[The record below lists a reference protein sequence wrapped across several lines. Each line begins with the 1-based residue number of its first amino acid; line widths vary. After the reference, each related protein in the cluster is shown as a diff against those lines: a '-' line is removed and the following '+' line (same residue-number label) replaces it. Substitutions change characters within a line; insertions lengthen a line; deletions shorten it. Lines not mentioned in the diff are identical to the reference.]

1 MICALWFCTVPLSHA
16 RSEGAFGMFYVGL
29 SRWLAAFLLCW
40 AADLFDPA
48 GAMESITVYAAAS
61 TTNAVQ
67 DLAAQYEQENGVKV
81 VTSFAGSS
89 ALAKQIE
96 QGAPVDVFLSADLKW
111 MDYLAGKG
119 KIVQASRR
127 NLLGNRLVL
136 VAPKG
141 KAFPVKLE
149 KGFDLPGA
157 FQGRWCSCGPEV
169 PIGQYSQ
176 QALTT
181 LAWWEALAA
190 RLAAAPDVRSALAFV
205 ERGECAVGIVYET
218 DASVS
223 GKVEVLGV
231 FPADSH
237 SPVLYPVALVQDAK
251 PAAQHFLDFLR
262 SPAAVQIFRRYGFTV
277 LDSP

>member
-1 MICALWFCTVPLSHA
+1 MTKVTQNRFPECGLERKIDGNTLAKSLVLPGSVMICALWFCTVPLSHA

-48 GAMESITVYAAAS
+48 GAMESITVYTAAS

-67 DLAAQYEQENGVKV
+67 DLAAQYEQANGVKV

-136 VAPKG
+136 VAPK
-141 KAFPVKLE
+141 
-149 KGFDLPGA
+149 
-157 FQGRWCSCGPEV
+157 
-169 PIGQYSQ
+169 
-176 QALTT
+176 
-181 LAWWEALAA
+181 A
-190 RLAAAPDVRSALAFV
+190 RRFRSN
-205 ERGECAVGIVYET
+205 
-218 DASVS
+218 
-223 GKVEVLGV
+223 
-231 FPADSH
+231 
-237 SPVLYPVALVQDAK
+237 
-251 PAAQHFLDFLR
+251 
-262 SPAAVQIFRRYGFTV
+262 
-277 LDSP
+277 